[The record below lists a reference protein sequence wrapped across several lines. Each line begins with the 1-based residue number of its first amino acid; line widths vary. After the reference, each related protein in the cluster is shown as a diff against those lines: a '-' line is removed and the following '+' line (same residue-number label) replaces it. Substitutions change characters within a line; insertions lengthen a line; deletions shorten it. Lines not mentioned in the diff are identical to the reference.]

1 MASITVRVTE
11 EMHTRVGA
19 AAEERGMKASAY
31 VREMIEEKFRLDGV
45 EILEERPSVDLDL
58 TPVERKML
66 VMMSRILLSTEGDLD
81 DAYYVKDQEVQAIQ
95 ALENGFI
102 SEYSDKA
109 FGGIYDPMPLS
120 DGELV
125 WDILDM
131 FRVIMFS
138 IQELEGTGWPHLKLQ
153 GGKRIGTFQGFDAND
168 EIESK
173 MWSYVR
179 YLVKSDKWAE
189 QRDFVL
195 GDQWEQGDSHSPMLP
210 TYRKML
216 RVFKP
221 RWAAVVRG
229 SERYLPV
236 DDLTAVLIAGGA
248 RPLAHGLTL
257 ATEIYSPQLA
267 ADSQESLIINLRAAL
282 RRATTEERCELQ
294 ERLEND
300 GRVAQSSEGDEESG
314 RAPYDHWDSH
324 TLEDEVGQLTLDDI
338 QHLLKD
344 PQAGVI

>member
-31 VREMIEEKFRLDGV
+31 VREMIEEKFRLDGI
-45 EILEERPSVDLDL
+45 EILEKRPSADLDL

-66 VMMSRILLSTEGDLD
+66 VMMNRILLSTKGDLD
-81 DAYYVKDQEVQAIQ
+81 DTYYSKDQEVQAIQ

-102 SEYSDKA
+102 AEYSDKA
-109 FGGIYDPMPLS
+109 FGGIYDPMPRS

-131 FRVIMFS
+131 FRIIKFS
-138 IQELEGTGWPHLKLQ
+138 VKELGDNGWDQLKVQ
-153 GGKRIGTFQGFDAND
+153 GAERIGSFQGFDAND

-179 YLVKSDKWAE
+179 YLVKSGRWVE
-189 QRDFVL
+189 QEDFVL
-195 GDQWEQGDSHSPMLP
+195 GDQSEQGNSHSPMLP

-221 RWAAVVRG
+221 RWTKVVRG
-229 SERYLPV
+229 SEHYLPV
-236 DDLTAVLIAGGA
+236 EDLTAILIAGGA
-248 RPLAHGLTL
+248 RPLK
-257 ATEIYSPQLA
+257 
-267 ADSQESLIINLRAAL
+267 N
-282 RRATTEERCELQ
+282 
-294 ERLEND
+294 
-300 GRVAQSSEGDEESG
+300 
-314 RAPYDHWDSH
+314 
-324 TLEDEVGQLTLDDI
+324 
-338 QHLLKD
+338 
-344 PQAGVI
+344 